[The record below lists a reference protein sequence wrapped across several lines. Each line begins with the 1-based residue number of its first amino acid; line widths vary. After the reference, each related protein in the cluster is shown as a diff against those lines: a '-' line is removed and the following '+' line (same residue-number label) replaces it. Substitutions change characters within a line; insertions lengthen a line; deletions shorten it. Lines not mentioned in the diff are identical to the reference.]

1 MKRFISLILALT
13 VFLSIS
19 IVAHADKID
28 APDGSEIEIV
38 AVKPGDPMR
47 AEETMW
53 YFRVVDG
60 IMQMRLWS
68 ITYRKWLTD
77 WIIVGPVDP

>member
-1 MKRFISLILALT
+1 MKRFFSLILALT

-19 IVAHADKID
+19 CIAFADKIE
-28 APDGSEIEIV
+28 APDGSDIEIV
-38 AVKPGDPMR
+38 AVKPGDPSKP
-47 AEETMW
+47 EETMW

-68 ITYRKWLTD
+68 LTYRRWLTD